1 MNRLRELKDKKGLS
15 LRELSEKV
23 NIDFGNLSKMQN
35 GKIGIATENA
45 KILADFFNV
54 SIDYLL
60 GYEVKKQERQ
70 TVIYSNAKGERI
82 EIDLSILI
90 PTKILI
96 DKEDDSLKITDLNN
110 PTKTDFF
117 KLEK

>member
-1 MNRLRELKDKKGLS
+1 MNNLKKLRLKFNLTLREL
-15 LRELSEKV
+15 EEKTLI
-23 NIDFGNLSKMQN
+23 NHGNLSSMEN
-35 GKIGIATENA
+35 GKRYITTENA
-45 KILADFFNV
+45 KILADFFDV

-60 GYEVKKQERQ
+60 GYEKKKQERQ
-70 TVIYSNAKGERI
+70 TVIYSNAKGEKI

-90 PTKILI
+90 PNKILV

-110 PTKTDFF
+110 PTKIDVF